1 MINARKPKTRGTRSL
16 LKGLRDL
23 QDCVRDGVRPEDQ
36 FTSRMAKLIEEPGKY
51 TPKAVKKL
59 RAAMGVSQD
68 TFARLLGVSCV
79 LVESWEQG
87 LRQPSALARRLL
99 DTINRNPARWL
110 ADFRKAG

>member
-1 MINARKPKTRGTRSL
+1 VIKPKKSNSRGTRSL

-23 QDCVRDGVRPEDQ
+23 QDCVRNGVRPEDR

-51 TPKAVKKL
+51 TPAAVKKL
-59 RAAMGVSQD
+59 RATMDVSQD

-87 LRQPSALARRLL
+87 LREPSPLARRLL
-99 DTINRNPARWL
+99 DTIKNNPAAWL
-110 ADFRKAG
+110 ASLRKAG